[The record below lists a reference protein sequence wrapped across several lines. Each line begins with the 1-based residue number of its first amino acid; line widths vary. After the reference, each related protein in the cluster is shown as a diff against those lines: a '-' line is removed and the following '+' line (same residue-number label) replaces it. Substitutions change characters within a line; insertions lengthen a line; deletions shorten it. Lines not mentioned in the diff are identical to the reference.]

1 MYKLFRPVPRSVDP
15 GPNLTTRDILPD
27 GRNKRGRPTKE
38 ALTDPESWARFV
50 YLVGSITG
58 KSNPTRSDLAKMG
71 KDAAGKVGRGRAWS
85 GGHIYSLLQGGR
97 YPQYKLCG
105 DLLDAL
111 EILDGY
117 KRLQDVKLDIPKQMV
132 VTPGSHIYTPSRY
145 CKECSSP
152 FLPNT
157 PNKLY
162 CSVACYK
169 KHRSKTR
176 K

>member
-1 MYKLFRPVPRSVDP
+1 MTTGDIVP
-15 GPNLTTRDILPD
+15 NE
-27 GRNKRGRPTKE
+27 RNRRGRPTKE
-38 ALTDPESWARFV
+38 ALTDPESWTRFV
-50 YLVGSITG
+50 ALVTAITG
-58 KSNPTRSDLAKMG
+58 TSHPTRSKLAKMG

-85 GGHIYSLLQGGR
+85 GGHIYSLLQGDK
-97 YPQYKLCG
+97 YPQYKLCS

-111 EILDGY
+111 EILNGE
-117 KRLQDVKLDIPKQMV
+117 KKLKDVKLEIPWQMV
-132 VTPGSHIYTPSRY
+132 VSSGSHIYTPSRY

-162 CSVACYK
+162 CSAECYK
-169 KHRSKTR
+169 KHRRKTR